1 MNESI
6 VTDMRVQICKEVE
19 DVQLASCTDAK

>member
-6 VTDMRVQICKEVE
+6 VTEMRVQICEEVE